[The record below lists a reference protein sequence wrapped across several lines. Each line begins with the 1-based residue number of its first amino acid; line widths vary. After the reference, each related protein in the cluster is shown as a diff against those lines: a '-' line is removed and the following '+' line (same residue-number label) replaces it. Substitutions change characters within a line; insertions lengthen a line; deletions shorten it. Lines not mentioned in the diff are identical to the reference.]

1 MYERIEGLIGV
12 SALSKIQD
20 SSVMIVG
27 IGGVGGSAVESLV
40 RSGIGNIIL
49 IDFDV
54 VDISNLNRQIIANMN
69 VIGRKKVD
77 VCIERIKS
85 INPNCKV
92 IGLDLFLDFNN
103 ISDILDEY
111 KVDYV
116 IDSCDFVDAK
126 KALIKETIKRNIKL
140 ITCLGTGNKL
150 DPTKL
155 KITDIRKTFNDPLA
169 RKMRKWIKDEKITSK
184 ITVLCSEELP
194 IKKGRVISSMCFV
207 PNTAGIMLANYVV
220 MDIIKEFNYR

>member
-1 MYERIEGLIGV
+1 MYERIKGLIGA

-54 VDISNLNRQIIANMN
+54 VDISNLNRQIITNMN
-69 VIGRKKVD
+69 VIGKKKVD
-77 VCIERIKS
+77 DSIERIKR
-85 INPNCKV
+85 INPNCIVKG
-92 IGLDLFLDFNN
+92 IDLFLDFNN
-103 ISDILDEY
+103 ISDILDKY
-111 KVDYV
+111 KVDYI

-126 KALIKETIKRNIKL
+126 KALIKETIKRNVKL

-155 KITDIRKTFNDPLA
+155 KITDIKKTFNDPLA